1 MREEICTEY
10 KTKVLFLSKNDLCY
24 EVKKEYLKKKRMN
37 I

>member
-10 KTKVLFLSKNDLCY
+10 KTKVLFLSKNDPCL
-24 EVKKEYLKKKRMN
+24 KLKKS